1 MLGIFPSSLFF
12 FFFYPPSRN
21 KKEREPQK
29 WKEVE
34 KGREPSVRLPASHML
49 LPSPKYKRASGKLMC
64 ALVVCVHHG
73 QTKLSEPR
81 HRPQHRWQGAA
92 HAHGLCAAPRP
103 RRTPVA
109 GRNLLLAAKG
119 LAGLTIILILVSVS
133 MKEREQRA
141 LAHVHLPA
149 RRREEG
155 QPRKLPAPLS
165 AGSETSC
172 GPRPGA
178 KQRDGAD

>member
-1 MLGIFPSSLFF
+1 M
-12 FFFYPPSRN
+12 
-21 KKEREPQK
+21 
-29 WKEVE
+29 
-34 KGREPSVRLPASHML
+34 
-49 LPSPKYKRASGKLMC
+49 
-64 ALVVCVHHG
+64 
-73 QTKLSEPR
+73 
-81 HRPQHRWQGAA
+81 
-92 HAHGLCAAPRP
+92 
-103 RRTPVA
+103 
-109 GRNLLLAAKG
+109 LLAAKG
-119 LAGLTIILILVSVS
+119 LAGLTIFLILVSVS

-141 LAHVHLPA
+141 LAHVHLPT